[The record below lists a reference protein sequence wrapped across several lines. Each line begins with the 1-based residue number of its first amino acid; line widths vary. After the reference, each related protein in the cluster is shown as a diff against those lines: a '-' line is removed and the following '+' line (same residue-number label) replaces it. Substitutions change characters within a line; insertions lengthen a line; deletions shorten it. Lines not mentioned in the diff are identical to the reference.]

1 MPIRGGYHHVHL
13 ASPAPDA
20 AAAWYVKILG
30 AEIYA
35 DAELRGSRNLR
46 LKVGEALLYI
56 RAPRPSD
63 TLSPAGGAR
72 FFGIDHICFAVEG
85 IEAMLAHAERNGAVI
100 ADPLF
105 DLPGG
110 SRGAYLQGPD
120 GVLVELFEPKKD

>member
-1 MPIRGGYHHVHL
+1 MRIVGGYHHVHL
-13 ASPAPDA
+13 TSPDPEA
-20 AAAWYVKILG
+20 AAAWYVRMLG

-35 DAELRGSRNLR
+35 DAPLRGSRNLR

-56 RAPRPSD
+56 RAPRATDAPR
-63 TLSPAGGAR
+63 PAGGQR
-72 FFGIDHICFAVEG
+72 FFGMDHVCFAVEG
-85 IEAMLAHAERNGAVI
+85 TEEMLAHVVKNGGVI

-110 SRGAYLQGPD
+110 SRGAYLQAPD